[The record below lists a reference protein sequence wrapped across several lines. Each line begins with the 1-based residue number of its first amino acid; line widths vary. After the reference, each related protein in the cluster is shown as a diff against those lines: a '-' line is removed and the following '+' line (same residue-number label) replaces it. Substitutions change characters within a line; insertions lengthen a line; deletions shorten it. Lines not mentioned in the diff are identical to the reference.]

1 MKTKKI
7 AIVGSDQ
14 SKIDAYIS
22 ALNKDVKV
30 YSPSL
35 SNLSDD
41 GEHDVED
48 MLDEYITDSSK
59 ELFEKSS
66 VDTVLVVNPINTYV
80 IAIKAREQGSIGD
93 AALDY
98 YEMVMQQSI
107 LSCDDILFA
116 GGDEY
121 KKVLDDYEIQYTIL

>member
-1 MKTKKI
+1 MKKI

-22 ALNKDVKV
+22 ALNENVKV

-35 SNLSDD
+35 SDN

-48 MLDEYITDSSK
+48 MLDEYISDSSK
-59 ELFEKSS
+59 ELFEQSS
-66 VDTVLVVNPINTYV
+66 VDTILVANPINAYV
-80 IAIKAREQGSIGD
+80 MAIQAREQGSIGD
-93 AALDY
+93 AALDH
-98 YEMVMQQSI
+98 YEMIMQQSV
-107 LSCDDILFA
+107 LSCDDVLFA

-121 KKVLDDYEIQYTIL
+121 KKVLDEYGIQYTTI